1 MSGRSV
7 LISGGLPLLYWTMI
21 VVIMT
26 LLGYAGVVLLTP
38 LAWLLALV
46 AGRGCIIRADDP
58 RSPLALLGAAGSGAL
73 VGLGLGIIFGVVA
86 LMLSGLTPDEEEGLR
101 TLALAATIAGIP
113 VCAALAV
120 LMGLIMR
127 GRV

>member
-1 MSGRSV
+1 M
-7 LISGGLPLLYWTMI
+7 LISAGLPLLYWIMI
-21 VVIMT
+21 VLLMT

-58 RSPLALLGAAGSGAL
+58 RGSAALLGAAGAGAL
-73 VGLGLGIIFGVVA
+73 VGLGLGVLFGAVSLA
-86 LMLSGLTPDEEEGLR
+86 LSGLTPDEADGLR
-101 TLALAATIAGIP
+101 TLAVAATIAGIP